1 MSEAYWIEHKY
12 SGAGFDQNGTLEEAC
27 KVASQACDGGTQSV
41 YCVWTQTHLRKKTEW
56 VKVAECNYKGISW
69 IDLRSY

>member
-1 MSEAYWIEHKY
+1 MSGAYWIEHKY

-41 YCVWTQTHLRKKTEW
+41 YCVFVLTRLRQW
-56 VKVAECNYKGISW
+56 MKVAECNYKGISW